1 MTHVDSELCSLK
13 WVSKFNWNSKVLR
26 DKMYSSVN
34 IQTAKTLSDA
44 WCVTKLSYR
53 NIWIVHLV
61 CLCMRSP
68 TPWCVGVGVPP
79 PPCFPL
85 SKIWANIFAYI
96 KIIKNPKHLEILDA
110 KQNSQGRK
118 SNFKMQMFN
127 CAVSIW
133 YKGERAEITRSYQ
146 RKIKILSWVLTVVKS
161 LGIGNGIWTGP
172 F

>member
-1 MTHVDSELCSLK
+1 MTPVNSELCSLK
-13 WVSKFNWNSKVLR
+13 WVSKFNWNSKGLR

-34 IQTAKTLSDA
+34 LQRGKTLSDT

-53 NIWIVHLV
+53 NIWIVHLA

-79 PPCFPL
+79 PLCFLL

-118 SNFKMQMFN
+118 SNFKCRCLIVLSVFGTR
-127 CAVSIW
+127 
-133 YKGERAEITRSYQ
+133 GERAEITRSYQ
-146 RKIKILSWVLTVVKS
+146 RKIRITFLSSHRGKS